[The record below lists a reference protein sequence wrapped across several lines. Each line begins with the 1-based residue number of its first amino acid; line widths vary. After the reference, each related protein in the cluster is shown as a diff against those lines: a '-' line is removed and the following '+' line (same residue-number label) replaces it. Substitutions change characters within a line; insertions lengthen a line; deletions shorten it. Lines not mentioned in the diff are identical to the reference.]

1 MEVVNKAPAKIN
13 LSLDAL
19 FQHHD
24 GQHEW
29 KMVMTSIDLADYVH
43 LKPCLASS
51 QITVTTNTGFLPED
65 ERNLAYQAAR
75 LLQQKYHVQ
84 QGVEIFIDKHIPVA
98 AGLGGGSTDAA
109 AVLRGL
115 NDLWHL
121 DLTLEQLAKL
131 GLQVDSDVPYCVYS
145 QPALVTGRGEK
156 IDLLPL
162 LPPFWVILAKPQVS
176 ISTPTILQQLDY
188 DNELLHPDTLQLL
201 AGINQH
207 DFQQMIQGMGNV
219 LAPIT
224 NRYCHE
230 IDKLC
235 LQMKKFGAA
244 IAQMSGSGPTV
255 FGLCEKYSRAQHVF
269 NSMKGFCREVYLVRP
284 LSAVVK

>member
-98 AGLGGGSTDAA
+98 AGLGG
-109 AVLRGL
+109 VVQMQPLF
-115 NDLWHL
+115 
-121 DLTLEQLAKL
+121 
-131 GLQVDSDVPYCVYS
+131 CV
-145 QPALVTGRGEK
+145 V
-156 IDLLPL
+156 
-162 LPPFWVILAKPQVS
+162 
-176 ISTPTILQQLDY
+176 
-188 DNELLHPDTLQLL
+188 
-201 AGINQH
+201 
-207 DFQQMIQGMGNV
+207 
-219 LAPIT
+219 
-224 NRYCHE
+224 
-230 IDKLC
+230 
-235 LQMKKFGAA
+235 
-244 IAQMSGSGPTV
+244 
-255 FGLCEKYSRAQHVF
+255 
-269 NSMKGFCREVYLVRP
+269 
-284 LSAVVK
+284 

>member
-24 GQHEW
+24 GRHEW

-43 LKPCLASS
+43 IKSRLDSTK
-51 QITVTTNTGFLPED
+51 ITVITNTGFLPED
-65 ERNLAYQAAR
+65 ERNLAYQAAL
-75 LLQQKYHVQ
+75 LLQQQYHIK

-115 NDLWHL
+115 NDLWQLH
-121 DLTLEQLAKL
+121 LTLNQLAKL
-131 GLQVDSDVPYCVYS
+131 GLAVDSDVPYCVYS

-156 IDLLPL
+156 ITLLPL
-162 LPPFWVILAKPQVS
+162 LPPFWVVLAKPQVS
-176 ISTPTILQQLDY
+176 ISTPTILQQLNY
-188 DNELLHPDTLQLL
+188 DNELVHPDTNQLL
-201 AGINQH
+201 LGINQH
-207 DFQQMIQGMGNV
+207 NFQQMIQGMGNV

-224 NRYCHE
+224 NQCCHE

-235 LQMKKFGAA
+235 WQMQKFGAA

-269 NSMKGFCREVYLVRP
+269 NSMKGFCKEVYLVRP
-284 LSAVVK
+284 ITTLM